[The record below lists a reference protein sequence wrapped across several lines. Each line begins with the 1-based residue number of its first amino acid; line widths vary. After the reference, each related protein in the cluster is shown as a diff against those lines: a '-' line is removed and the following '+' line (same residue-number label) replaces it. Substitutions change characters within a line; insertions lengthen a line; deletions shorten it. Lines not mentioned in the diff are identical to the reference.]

1 MQGPGTEG
9 MRHSAFASI
18 IGSERFDT
26 PHLRHEPGGAF
37 AFDGKAVIPSEQ
49 RESRDLHC
57 ESLLLQPLIDN
68 RWSRKNTQHMQ
79 DLQHRGAP
87 SAGVTWCNEQRRTR
101 LPLLGAS
108 AVTSRRRRTTLAGRS
123 YVAVPPARARCR
135 THLASEVAL
144 GRERTLTPSY
154 ATKAPIPAI
163 RFHRRVVAQLVRAG
177 EVPRR
182 SLVRTPGRRIE
193 GYLTSRTRV
202 RFSPALPV
210 FFRRAWALAARHR
223 AP

>member
-68 RWSRKNTQHMQ
+68 RWSGKKHAAQAVLAT
-79 DLQHRGAP
+79 P
-87 SAGVTWCNEQRRTR
+87 W
-101 LPLLGAS
+101 S
-108 AVTSRRRRTTLAGRS
+108 AV
-123 YVAVPPARARCR
+123 
-135 THLASEVAL
+135 
-144 GRERTLTPSY
+144 
-154 ATKAPIPAI
+154 
-163 RFHRRVVAQLVRAG
+163 
-177 EVPRR
+177 
-182 SLVRTPGRRIE
+182 GRRDM
-193 GYLTSRTRV
+193 V
-202 RFSPALPV
+202 Q
-210 FFRRAWALAARHR
+210 
-223 AP
+223 